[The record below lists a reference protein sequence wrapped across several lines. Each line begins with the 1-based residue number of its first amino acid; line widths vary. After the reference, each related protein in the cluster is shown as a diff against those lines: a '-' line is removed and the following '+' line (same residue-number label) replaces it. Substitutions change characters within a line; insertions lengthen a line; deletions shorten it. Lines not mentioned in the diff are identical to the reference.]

1 MNRFETAV
9 LISLLCGPA
18 ALHAEEQLS
27 TTTAATFSPAQLS
40 KADSV
45 VLQTAREG
53 RSQKVLVF
61 LDDGDISQRMETL
74 RKASG
79 DEAAAKEEARELA
92 ALRASVFPDGRL
104 GRVIVLQTYSLLSMV
119 FVEVPDLDA
128 LALLLAHPKIKRV
141 AENKR
146 AYPS

>member
-61 LDDGDISQRMETL
+61 LDGDISQRMQTL